1 MVLNMFILVDQIDLA
16 DVWFRVGSVSLIEF
30 SGVELTVDQR
40 HQYFYDPKKKKV
52 IGSKRKYIQQLFEN
66 NEITFPLGRKIFL
79 YLVFLYK
86 K

>member
-1 MVLNMFILVDQIDLA
+1 MFILVDQIDLV

-40 HQYFYDPKKKKV
+40 HQYFYDPKKKKSLAV
-52 IGSKRKYIQQLFEN
+52 KIKKIQQLFEN

-79 YLVFLYK
+79 YLAFLYK